1 MFLFM
6 IVAFII
12 GYAVIALEHPLKIN
26 KTATALLLGVLLWVC
41 AVVGGEGILVN
52 TDSLREYVMNNPGSN
67 FSDWLI
73 HSKLIHALGEIS
85 EILFFLLGAMTIV
98 ELIDAQ
104 GGFKIITDKITTKKK
119 VKLLWILSILTFFMS
134 AALDNLTTS
143 IVMVA
148 LLRKIVGEKKDR
160 WFFASMIILAAN
172 SGGAWSPIGDVTT
185 IMLWIAGKVSTLNII
200 EMTFLAS
207 LASLIVPLGVLSF
220 ILKGEVAQ
228 PQMDEDNLDASF
240 QTQNWQRVLFLC
252 VGVGVLL
259 FVPVFKTITHLPP
272 YIGML
277 GGLGIMWLLSEIV
290 HRDATETERSRY
302 SITTIITRVD
312 VPSIMF
318 FLGILLAINALQAI
332 GHLSLLANSLD
343 GIALQEPSKY
353 YVINLLIG
361 LLSSIVDNVPLVAG
375 AIGMYDFPTDHYFW
389 EMLAYCAGT
398 GGSILIIGSAAGV
411 AVMGMEKIDFIWYLK
426 HISWIALL
434 GYFAGAGVFIGEKAI
449 RTHFSETTENKIEVE
464 MNRDAVSNYLI
475 DNTFYYSQSDSQNDV
490 RDSIV
495 INFLKFD
502 QKNNQMI
509 GMKTTVYESNY
520 QNDTLKYYSTNNSLM
535 QGQVE
540 IEIPEKDTVANV
552 LFGNQL
558 LFVTQSG
565 QLIIYNQNGSPV
577 ELKKAN

>member
-73 HSKLIHALGEIS
+73 HSKLIHAFGEIA
-85 EILFFLLGAMTIV
+85 EILFFLLDAMTIV

-119 VKLLWILSILTFFMS
+119 VKLLWIVSILTFFMS
-134 AALDNLTTS
+134 AVLDNLTTS

-148 LLRKIVGEKKDR
+148 LLRKIVGDKKDR

-172 SGGAWSPIGDVTT
+172 AGGAWSPIGDVTT

-207 LASLIVPLGVLSF
+207 VTSIVVPLVILSF
-220 ILKGEVAQ
+220 ILKGEVAR
-228 PQMDEDNLDASF
+228 PIEESDHIDAAF
-240 QTQNWQRVLFLC
+240 DTKDWQRTLFLV
-252 VGVGVLL
+252 VGVGALI
-259 FVPVFKTITHLPP
+259 FVPIFKTITHLPP

-277 GGLGIMWLLSEIV
+277 GGLGIMWVLSEIV
-290 HRDATETERSRY
+290 HRHADEEEKSKY
-302 SITTIITRVD
+302 SINSVITRVD
-312 VPSIMF
+312 VPSILF
-318 FLGILLAINALQAI
+318 FLGILLAVNALQTI
-332 GHLSLLANSLD
+332 GHLSLLANSLN
-343 GIALQEPSKY
+343 GIPLQEPSTY
-353 YVINLLIG
+353 YVITILIG
-361 LLSSIVDNVPLVAG
+361 ILSSILDNVPLVAG
-375 AIGMYDFPTDHYFW
+375 TMGMYSFPMDHYFW